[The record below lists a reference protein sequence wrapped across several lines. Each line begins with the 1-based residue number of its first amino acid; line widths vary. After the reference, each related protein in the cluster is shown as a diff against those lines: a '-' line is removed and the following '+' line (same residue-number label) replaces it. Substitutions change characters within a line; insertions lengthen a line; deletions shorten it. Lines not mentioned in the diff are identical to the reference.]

1 MPQQEDQ
8 LQFGMPQMFRKMSRA
23 VTLIWQNMHAP
34 PFNIIPW
41 HYSDVI
47 MATMASQTASL
58 TTVYSTV
65 YSGIYQRGHQ
75 SSASLAFVREIHRWP
90 VNSPHK
96 GPVTRKRFSFYDIIM
111 ISQAPNFLPLPCWVL
126 PRNRWKYVGF
136 FSNIFNTGIT
146 QVVKIFHRIKQVYLP
161 FVLPCLS
168 RNIPAGLSTMSGNY

>member
-47 MATMASQTASL
+47 MDTMASQTASL

-75 SSASLAFVREIHRWP
+75 SSASLAFVMEIHRWP

-126 PRNRWKYVGF
+126 PRN
-136 FSNIFNTGIT
+136 IFNTGIT

-161 FVLPCLS
+161 WSIVLPCLS
-168 RNIPAGLSTMSGNY
+168 RYIPAGLSTMSGNY